1 MICTATI
8 DGELK
13 TFDLQH
19 PIDISIPVTETL
31 PVNAFSLPLAVFTP
45 FRVGTFVGS
54 VEEGGSL
61 RCDVIT
67 FAPHGNGTHTE
78 CVGHIAGKQYTLLQ
92 CLQNTLHVARLVTVD
107 VTSAGNC
114 LTKRVLSD
122 SWPEEHAEYHT
133 ALIIRT
139 RPNHPEKRSMKWSG
153 SNPPFIEPDAMQ
165 LIVERGV
172 QHLLVDLPSVDP
184 EKDDGMLKAH
194 HIFWQWPESPRMHS
208 TITELI
214 YIPDEVEDGLYLLNI
229 NASAV
234 DADAAPSRPML
245 YECLKSS

>member
-1 MICTATI
+1 MICTTTI

-31 PVNAFSLPLAVFTP
+31 PVNAFSLPPAIFTP

-61 RCDVIT
+61 RCDVIS

-92 CLQNTLHVARLVTVD
+92 CLQNTLHLARLITVGADSGQNCVT
-107 VTSAGNC
+107 AKALGE
-114 LTKRVLSD
+114 
-122 SWPEEHAEYHT
+122 SWSEEHGKWLP
-133 ALIIRT
+133 ALVVRT
-139 RPNHPEKRSMKWSG
+139 LPNDPRKRSMAWSG
-153 SNPPFIEPDAMQ
+153 SNPPFIEPEAMQ
-165 LIVERGV
+165 LILERGV
-172 QHLLVDLPSVDP
+172 QHLLVDLPSVDR
-184 EKDDGMLKAH
+184 EKDGGVLKAH
-194 HIFWQWPESPRMHS
+194 HIFWQWPESPRVHS

-214 YIPDEVEDGLYLLNI
+214 YVPDEVQDGLYLLNI

-245 YECLKSS
+245 YECLRLS